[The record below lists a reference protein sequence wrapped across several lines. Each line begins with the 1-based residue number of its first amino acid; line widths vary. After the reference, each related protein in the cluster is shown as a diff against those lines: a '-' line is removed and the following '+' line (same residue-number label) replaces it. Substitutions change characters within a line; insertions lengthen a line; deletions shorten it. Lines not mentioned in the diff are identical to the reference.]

1 MRRGRLEK
9 RCVGYVGNIG
19 KDVGHRREGNMTR
32 LAVSCAET
40 VKSWGG
46 VADAVDR

>member
-1 MRRGRLEK
+1 VWILSTMQSD
-9 RCVGYVGNIG
+9 VSIG
-19 KDVGHRREGNMTR
+19 KDVGHRREENMMR

-46 VADAVDR
+46 VADAVDG